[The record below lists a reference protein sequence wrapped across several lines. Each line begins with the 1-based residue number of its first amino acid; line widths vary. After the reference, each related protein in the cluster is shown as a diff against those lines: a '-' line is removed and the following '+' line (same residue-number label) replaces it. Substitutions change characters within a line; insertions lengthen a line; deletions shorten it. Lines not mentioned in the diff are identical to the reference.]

1 MSGECVI
8 FSVLSHH
15 SKDLKQ
21 WTSVIAQLQFS
32 FIWQVKGSTPL
43 RHEVRSTPKGEASLL
58 LGFLFIYASLLPHLS
73 CPMHVALAKK
83 GACLFH
89 LKFSHSCL
97 WIFFCSIFAGF
108 SLSLSFSHHHF
119 GLLFP
124 ILTT

>member
-8 FSVLSHH
+8 FLVLSHH

-58 LGFLFIYASLLPHLS
+58 LLPLYICFSPPPFELPYVCCTSQERGVFVSPEVLTLLSMDFL
-73 CPMHVALAKK
+73 
-83 GACLFH
+83 LFN
-89 LKFSHSCL
+89 
-97 WIFFCSIFAGF
+97 FAGF
-108 SLSLSFSHHHF
+108 SLSLSFSHRHF